1 MKIAL
6 IGSRGIPARYSGFE
20 QFYEQFAV
28 RLAARGYEVL
38 ACMDHFRSYK

>member
-1 MKIAL
+1 MKTAL

-28 RLAARGYEVL
+28 RLAVRGHEG
-38 ACMDHFRSYK
+38 